1 MHGTKLFLKWLLLL
15 SQLIFQFLIMLN
27 NIKEKKCGFF
37 PDRYHKHQS
46 KNQDLTV
53 TEGTGKTPSQSLK
66 ILRLEMGNKMK
77 VLKDAATA
85 KQF

>member
-1 MHGTKLFLKWLLLL
+1 MPQF
-15 SQLIFQFLIMLN
+15 IFQFLIMLN
-27 NIKEKKCGFF
+27 SNIKEKVGFF
-37 PDRYHKHQS
+37 PERYLKHQS

-53 TEGTGKTPSQSLK
+53 TEATGKTLSQSLK